1 MDKNTELCIYGR
13 KVLIGNE
20 FKEMT
25 LCISE
30 GKITSLL
37 AGKIAVAANEY
48 IDAGDLYVM
57 PGFIDTHVHINE
69 PGRTAWEG
77 FETATKS
84 AAKGGITSLVDMP
97 LNSSPVTTNVEAFDQ
112 KIQAAAGKLYVNCA
126 FWGGIVPENAGTL
139 APLLQK
145 GVSGIKAF
153 LTHSGIDE
161 FPNVTEEDLRKAIPA
176 LLEGKIPLLAHAEID
191 AENPDAHLLS
201 ENPSSYMAYLLSRP
215 RIWEDH
221 AIDMMLKLCREFH
234 FQMHIVHLSSS
245 NSIEALRKAKIEGLP
260 VTVETC
266 PQYLYFAA
274 EDIPDGDTR
283 YKCAPPIRE
292 RENNELL
299 WKALKEGV
307 IDFVVSDHSPA
318 PPELKQIE
326 SGNLKAAWGG
336 ISSLQF
342 SVSVVWTAAKK
353 RGYTLQDLTRWMSSG
368 PAALAGWQ
376 GQKGKIAEGFDADLV
391 IWNPEET
398 FLVKAENIE
407 HKHHITPYE
416 GEKLSGVVYTSIV
429 GGKPAYQDGKF
440 STLPAG
446 KILLHQK

>member
-126 FWGGIVPENAGTL
+126 FWGGIVPENAGNL

-176 LLEGKIPLLAHAEID
+176 LLEGKIHSPMQRLMQKI
-191 AENPDAHLLS
+191 PMPICCRKTHLL
-201 ENPSSYMAYLLSRP
+201 
-215 RIWEDH
+215 IW
-221 AIDMMLKLCREFH
+221 
-234 FQMHIVHLSSS
+234 
-245 NSIEALRKAKIEGLP
+245 
-260 VTVETC
+260 
-266 PQYLYFAA
+266 
-274 EDIPDGDTR
+274 
-283 YKCAPPIRE
+283 PICFR
-292 RENNELL
+292 
-299 WKALKEGV
+299 
-307 IDFVVSDHSPA
+307 D
-318 PPELKQIE
+318 PE
-326 SGNLKAAWGG
+326 
-336 ISSLQF
+336 
-342 SVSVVWTAAKK
+342 
-353 RGYTLQDLTRWMSSG
+353 Y
-368 PAALAGWQ
+368 
-376 GQKGKIAEGFDADLV
+376 GKTMQLI
-391 IWNPEET
+391 
-398 FLVKAENIE
+398 
-407 HKHHITPYE
+407 
-416 GEKLSGVVYTSIV
+416 
-429 GGKPAYQDGKF
+429 
-440 STLPAG
+440 
-446 KILLHQK
+446 